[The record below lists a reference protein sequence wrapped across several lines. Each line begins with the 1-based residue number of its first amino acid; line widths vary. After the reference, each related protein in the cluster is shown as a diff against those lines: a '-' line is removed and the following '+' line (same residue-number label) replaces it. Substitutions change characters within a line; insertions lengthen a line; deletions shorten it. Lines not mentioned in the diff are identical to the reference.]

1 MTTELNIQTLGFI
14 LEDLLHQSNIKVLHV
29 VGTTTAE
36 KDELKQAPIGSINIG
51 KVNNI
56 DGLFRKVSN
65 TYTADDLQYHLDW
78 QRILNEQDFTNVVS
92 MIDDRFTNL
101 VWKNPIK
108 IYDIDP
114 TLTSLSNIV
123 TDYSSKGLAIG
134 DRIICSAY
142 KKDAILQV
150 KTTSPLAFDEIVAPV
165 GTSVYVS
172 GNDGTANTLPYS
184 KNILW
189 RSDVATE
196 WNIIADSISVNTAI
210 TNLQT
215 TINTSISQIQA
226 TLASLEDN
234 KENQRIRFGFTRVEG
249 YDGNPI
255 ITYNLADGDL
265 TGVGY
270 DATLGGSALFSLTL
284 NQDRVYGIKINL
296 SAFYDASSLAYSELN
311 DPTYNQFII
320 ENRRGNDWLFED
332 YIAIIHPTV
341 SPLGYPNIPVIKKMN
356 GIDSTNTKVVYDT
369 SGAVNVTG
377 ISGTPLIKHQLRIVK
392 SGSTYAFFLDT
403 YNRNMANGTWRT
415 NFNGNDVYSCSG
427 LVEVI

>member
-1 MTTELNIQTLGFI
+1 MATELNIQTLGFI

-29 VGTTTAE
+29 VGTTAE
-36 KDELKQAPIGSINIG
+36 EKNELKEAPIGSINIG

-56 DGLFRKVSN
+56 DGVFRKISN
-65 TYTADDLQYHLDW
+65 TYATNDLQYQLDW
-78 QRILNEQDFTNVVS
+78 QRILNEQDFTNIISLV
-92 MIDDRFTNL
+92 DDRFTNL

-108 IYDIDP
+108 LYDTDP
-114 TLTSLSNIV
+114 TLTSLSAIV
-123 TDYSSKGLAIG
+123 TDYSSKGLSVG

-150 KTTSPLAFDEIVAPV
+150 KTASPLAFDEIVAPV

-184 KNILW
+184 KNIIW

-226 TLASLEDN
+226 TLTSLEDN
-234 KENQRIRFGFTRVEG
+234 KENQRIRFGFKTTMSF
-249 YDGNPI
+249 DGSPTT
-255 ITYNLADGDL
+255 TYNLADGDL

-270 DATLGGSALFSLTL
+270 NATLGGSALFSLTL

-296 SAFYDASSLAYSELN
+296 SAYYDASSLAYSELN
-311 DPTYNQFII
+311 DPTYNQFAI
-320 ENRRGNDWLFED
+320 ENRRGNDWIFED
-332 YIAIIHPTV
+332 YVAIIHPTV
-341 SPLGYPNIPVIKKMN
+341 SPSGYPNIPVIKKMN
-356 GIDSTNTKVVYDT
+356 CVDSTNTKVIYDNQTAVGVIGT
-369 SGAVNVTG
+369 SG
-377 ISGTPLIKHQLRIVK
+377 IPLIKHQLRIVK
-392 SGSTYAFFLDT
+392 SGNTYAFFIDT
-403 YNRNMANGTWRT
+403 YNRDVLNGTWRT
-415 NFNGNDVYSCSG
+415 NFNDNDVYSCSG
-427 LVEVI
+427 LVEIV